1 MNTLGRYLKRLLFI
15 LLGAVVLLYC
25 LALLYLYIQQE
36 AMIFFPDPVSAENR
50 ARYESSATSFEINGH
65 NLSGWYLPGT
75 EEEVIVYYGGN
86 STELSER
93 IEGLQR
99 LGDYSLLLVNYR
111 GYGDSSGEP
120 AEKAMKEDALDILDQ
135 ATERFDFSLDQV
147 VLMGRSLGSGVA
159 AHVAAR
165 RDTLGLVMVTPYDS
179 IAAVAGGRYPVF
191 PVSGLLRHPFRTL
204 DYVDQ
209 IEEPTLFIKAE
220 NDTTIPHQNTDNL
233 LSDWQSPYEL
243 ITLPGSHGN
252 VVSTEAFDRAVR
264 DFIDSL

>member
-1 MNTLGRYLKRLLFI
+1 MKIVGRYLKRLLFT
-15 LLGAVVLLYC
+15 LLGALVLLYC
-25 LALLYLYIQQE
+25 AALFYLYIQQE

-50 ARYESSATSFEINGH
+50 ARYESAATSFEVNDQ
-65 NLSGWYLPGT
+65 NLSGWYLSGT
-75 EEEVIVYYGGN
+75 KEEVIVYYGGN

-93 IEGLQR
+93 IQGLRR
-99 LGDYSLLLVNYR
+99 LGDYSLLLINYR

-120 AEKAMKEDALDILDQ
+120 AEQAMKEDALDILDQ
-135 ATERFDFSLDQV
+135 ATDRFDFSLDEV
-147 VLMGRSLGSGVA
+147 VLIGRSLGSGVA

-179 IAAVAGGRYPVF
+179 IAAVAGDRYPVF

-204 DYVDQ
+204 EDVDQ
-209 IEEPTLFIKAE
+209 IEEPTLLIKAE

-233 LSDWQSPYEL
+233 ISHWQGPHEVL
-243 ITLPGSHGN
+243 TLPGTHGN
-252 VVSTEAFDRAVR
+252 IVSTEAFDQAVR